1 MTCRVDRIVSGDHLV
16 VLCISGRI
24 TGQDLD
30 MLRDLLGPENGAV
43 AIDLKGVLLV
53 DGEVAKFLAV
63 SEANGIELRNC
74 PAYIREWV
82 ARERAQTSAERP
94 DQGTGA
100 REDIEDV

>member
-1 MTCRVDRIVSGDHLV
+1 MSCRIDRLIAGDHLV

-24 TGQDLD
+24 RAQDLD
-30 MLRDLLGPENGAV
+30 MLRDLLRQESGAV

-53 DGEVAKFLAV
+53 DREVVKLLAL

-82 ARERAQTSAERP
+82 ARERAQTDANRSE
-94 DQGTGA
+94 QGTAA
-100 REDIEDV
+100 REDVEDV